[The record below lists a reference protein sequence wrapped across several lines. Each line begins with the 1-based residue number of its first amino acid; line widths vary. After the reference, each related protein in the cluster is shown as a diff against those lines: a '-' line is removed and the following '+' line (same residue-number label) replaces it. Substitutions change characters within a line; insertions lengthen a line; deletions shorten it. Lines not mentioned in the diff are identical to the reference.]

1 MNEINKELTVDDLF
15 IDNRNIYTHI
25 IYQYEDPGL
34 HHHSFI
40 EFFYVLDGQ
49 CIHFI
54 NDENIKISAGDAY
67 LLTPNDTHRFFK
79 IDANFLHRDI
89 IFKEEYFKSFC
100 NLYAPDFYEK
110 LTNDSLIKHFKLTNQ
125 QIDHLEMLMQQ
136 INQNEN
142 VDLIAANTCS
152 FIINALIDANLKET
166 EVPYA
171 IGKDFYLTSITSLS
185 KLSASGYNMK
195 NKKGKVIY
203 SSEKSI
209 ELLNNYLVIT
219 TDKETSKKIIVDKK
233 GKVLYSNISDYES
246 YFNGKI
252 IEIEIDNTYA
262 LLNELGEKFLSDYS
276 ISKIVK
282 DEDEKYLYAVV
293 KNEKDK
299 VYNYF
304 DLLKAKIVGDS
315 FSSYSAGDEVGTLVI
330 TKKENEKSVKYLLT
344 KDGKQSK
351 LETEETITS
360 SDGFYKDFKDKADT
374 DTYSIFSG
382 SLYSKDQENI
392 IVNNKVEKSM
402 GVYNVN
408 TKEYKELYKYAQ
420 DKSYFYS
427 SVYNVKNSDENGLVL
442 RFICT
447 TSCDQNESL
456 VYDVKNNKE
465 LYRYEGENHITSYAE
480 YENGY
485 KVIGLSNST
494 DKYTVLDKDNKNL
507 YSSKK
512 VVLILDSELVLG
524 DKPSYSAI
532 LYSSKD
538 NKVINENTVSI
549 IDDYK
554 NMLYKYSDETNT
566 YILDKDGKEI
576 IKVNKNDYL
585 KNIDNYYI
593 YIANN
598 KINIYD
604 IDKNKTNSYT
614 MKDSE
619 KMNDAS
625 GSMISPYKQTLVINN
640 STEKYVKVINFNG
653 KVLKKIDNVEL
664 SKFKT
669 NDEAEKAFL
678 IVKKTKNNKDLYGLY
693 VYQ

>member
-1 MNEINKELTVDDLF
+1 MNEENNVNSNEENNSLETNNTESPETVNVETKTVTSVEEVKPEATENKQENKDLF
-15 IDNRNIYTHI
+15 LGLIDKTK
-25 IYQYEDPGL
+25 L
-34 HHHSFI
+34 
-40 EFFYVLDGQ
+40 
-49 CIHFI
+49 
-54 NDENIKISAGDAY
+54 IKILCAIAVVLLIALIIKIFVFKPGTSKNGVSKLLDTKYDSISCIDYDCNGFMAIEGD
-67 LLTPNDTHRFFK
+67 
-79 IDANFLHRDI
+79 
-89 IFKEEYFKSFC
+89 
-100 NLYAPDFYEK
+100 K
-110 LTNDSLIKHFKLTNQ
+110 LTKYKVVLF
-125 QIDHLEMLMQQ
+125 
-136 INQNEN
+136 N
-142 VDLIAANTCS
+142 VDGEKVADYKEVYN
-152 FIINALIDANLKET
+152 ANLKET

-304 DLLKAKIVGDS
+304 DLLKAKVVGDS

-344 KDGKQSK
+344 KDGKQTK
-351 LETEETITS
+351 LETEETTTS
-360 SDGFYKDFKDKADT
+360 SDGFYKDFKDKVDT

-392 IVNNKVEKSM
+392 IVNNKVEKSI

>member
-1 MNEINKELTVDDLF
+1 MNEENNVNSNEENNSLETNNTESPETVNVETKIVTPVEEVKPEATKNKQENKDLF
-15 IDNRNIYTHI
+15 LGLIDKTK
-25 IYQYEDPGL
+25 L
-34 HHHSFI
+34 
-40 EFFYVLDGQ
+40 
-49 CIHFI
+49 
-54 NDENIKISAGDAY
+54 IKILCAIAVVLLIALIIKIFVFKPGTSKNGVSKLLDTKYDSISCIDYDCNGFMAIEGD
-67 LLTPNDTHRFFK
+67 
-79 IDANFLHRDI
+79 
-89 IFKEEYFKSFC
+89 
-100 NLYAPDFYEK
+100 K
-110 LTNDSLIKHFKLTNQ
+110 LTKYKVVLF
-125 QIDHLEMLMQQ
+125 
-136 INQNEN
+136 N
-142 VDLIAANTCS
+142 VDGEKVADYKEVYN
-152 FIINALIDANLKET
+152 ANLKET

-344 KDGKQSK
+344 KDGKQTK
-351 LETEETITS
+351 LETEETTTS
-360 SDGFYKDFKDKADT
+360 SDGFYKDFKDKVDT

-408 TKEYKELYKYAQ
+408 TKEYKELYKYTQ

-512 VVLILDSELVLG
+512 W
-524 DKPSYSAI
+524 Y
-532 LYSSKD
+532 
-538 NKVINENTVSI
+538 
-549 IDDYK
+549 
-554 NMLYKYSDETNT
+554 
-566 YILDKDGKEI
+566 
-576 IKVNKNDYL
+576 
-585 KNIDNYYI
+585 
-593 YIANN
+593 
-598 KINIYD
+598 
-604 IDKNKTNSYT
+604 
-614 MKDSE
+614 
-619 KMNDAS
+619 
-625 GSMISPYKQTLVINN
+625 
-640 STEKYVKVINFNG
+640 
-653 KVLKKIDNVEL
+653 
-664 SKFKT
+664 
-669 NDEAEKAFL
+669 
-678 IVKKTKNNKDLYGLY
+678 
-693 VYQ
+693 

>member
-1 MNEINKELTVDDLF
+1 MNEENNVNSNEENNSLETSNTESPETVNVETKTVTSVEEVKPEATENKQENKDLF
-15 IDNRNIYTHI
+15 LGLIDKTK
-25 IYQYEDPGL
+25 L
-34 HHHSFI
+34 
-40 EFFYVLDGQ
+40 
-49 CIHFI
+49 
-54 NDENIKISAGDAY
+54 IKILCAIAVVLLIALIIKIFVFKPGTSKNGVSKLLDTKYDSISCIDYDCNGFMAIEGD
-67 LLTPNDTHRFFK
+67 
-79 IDANFLHRDI
+79 
-89 IFKEEYFKSFC
+89 
-100 NLYAPDFYEK
+100 K
-110 LTNDSLIKHFKLTNQ
+110 LTKYKVVLF
-125 QIDHLEMLMQQ
+125 
-136 INQNEN
+136 N
-142 VDLIAANTCS
+142 VDGEKVADYKEVYN
-152 FIINALIDANLKET
+152 ANLKET

-344 KDGKQSK
+344 KDGKQTK
-351 LETEETITS
+351 LETEETTTS
-360 SDGFYKDFKDKADT
+360 SDGFYKDFKDKVDT

>member
-1 MNEINKELTVDDLF
+1 MNEENNVNSNEENNSLETNNTESPETVNVETKTVTPVEEVKSEATENKQENKDLF
-15 IDNRNIYTHI
+15 LGLIDKTK
-25 IYQYEDPGL
+25 L
-34 HHHSFI
+34 
-40 EFFYVLDGQ
+40 
-49 CIHFI
+49 
-54 NDENIKISAGDAY
+54 IKILCAIAVVLLIALIIKIFVFKPGTSKNGVSKLLDTKYDSISCIDYDCNGFMAIDGD
-67 LLTPNDTHRFFK
+67 
-79 IDANFLHRDI
+79 
-89 IFKEEYFKSFC
+89 
-100 NLYAPDFYEK
+100 K
-110 LTNDSLIKHFKLTNQ
+110 LTKYKVVLF
-125 QIDHLEMLMQQ
+125 
-136 INQNEN
+136 N
-142 VDLIAANTCS
+142 VDGEKVADYKEVYN
-152 FIINALIDANLKET
+152 ANLKET

-233 GKVLYSNISDYES
+233 GKVLYSNISDYDS

-344 KDGKQSK
+344 KDGKQTK
-351 LETEETITS
+351 VEEETNTNTGS
-360 SDGFYKDFKDKADT
+360 SNLFDVFKNYIDS
-374 DTYSIFSG
+374 TYAIYTR

-392 IVNNKVEKSM
+392 LVENKTEKSA
-402 GVYNVN
+402 GIYNIK
-408 TKEYKELYKYAQ
+408 TKEYKELFKFNPERLYYSLNNYYVAQ
-420 DKSYFYS
+420 KDPK
-427 SVYNVKNSDENGLVL
+427 D
-442 RFICT
+442 
-447 TSCDQNESL
+447 ESL
-456 VYDVKNNKE
+456 LRIVCTSSCVQNTSVVYDFKNNKE
-465 LYRYEGENHITSYAE
+465 LYRYEGEDYLTSYTE
-480 YENGY
+480 YENGF
-485 KVIGLSNST
+485 KVIGLSTSSRN
-494 DKYTVLDKDNKNL
+494 YAVLDKDNNKV
-507 YSSKK
+507 YSTENGN
-512 VVLILDSELVLG
+512 IYIIDSEIVYG
-524 DKPSYSAI
+524 SYPNYSAI
-532 LYSSKD
+532 IYSSKD
-538 NKVINENTVSI
+538 KKAITENKVNLV
-549 IDDYK
+549 DDYK
-554 NMLYKYSDETNT
+554 NKIYTYSDDN
-566 YILDKDGKEI
+566 YNYVLNASGKEI
-576 IKVNKNDYL
+576 IKVGKKDYF
-585 KNIDNYYI
+585 KNIKNYYV
-593 YIANN
+593 YLVDN
-598 KINIYD
+598 KLNIYN
-604 IDKNKTNSYT
+604 IDKDKTNTYT
-614 MKDSE
+614 LKDNE

-625 GSMISPYKQTLVINN
+625 GSMISPYKQNLVINN

-653 KVLKKIDNVEL
+653 KVLKKINNVEL

>member
-1 MNEINKELTVDDLF
+1 MNEENNVNSNEENNSLETSNTESSETVNVETKTVTTVEEVKSEATENKQENKDLF
-15 IDNRNIYTHI
+15 LGLIDKTK
-25 IYQYEDPGL
+25 L
-34 HHHSFI
+34 
-40 EFFYVLDGQ
+40 
-49 CIHFI
+49 
-54 NDENIKISAGDAY
+54 IKILCAIAVVLLIALIIKIFVFKPGTSKNGVSKLLDTKYDSISCIDYDCNGFMAIEGD
-67 LLTPNDTHRFFK
+67 
-79 IDANFLHRDI
+79 
-89 IFKEEYFKSFC
+89 
-100 NLYAPDFYEK
+100 K
-110 LTNDSLIKHFKLTNQ
+110 LTKYKVVLF
-125 QIDHLEMLMQQ
+125 
-136 INQNEN
+136 N
-142 VDLIAANTCS
+142 VDGEKVADYKEVYN
-152 FIINALIDANLKET
+152 ANLKET

-304 DLLKAKIVGDS
+304 DLLKAKVVGDS

-344 KDGKQSK
+344 KDGKQTK
-351 LETEETITS
+351 LETEETTTS
-360 SDGFYKDFKDKADT
+360 SDGFYKDFKDKVDT

-625 GSMISPYKQTLVINN
+625 GSMISPYKQNLVINN

>member
-1 MNEINKELTVDDLF
+1 MNEENNVNSNEENNSLETSNTESSEIVNVETKTVTPVEEVKPEATENKQENKDLF
-15 IDNRNIYTHI
+15 LGLIDKTK
-25 IYQYEDPGL
+25 L
-34 HHHSFI
+34 
-40 EFFYVLDGQ
+40 
-49 CIHFI
+49 
-54 NDENIKISAGDAY
+54 IKILCAIAVVLLIALIIKIFVFKPGTSKNGVSKLLDTKYDSISCIDYDCNGFMAIEGD
-67 LLTPNDTHRFFK
+67 
-79 IDANFLHRDI
+79 
-89 IFKEEYFKSFC
+89 
-100 NLYAPDFYEK
+100 K
-110 LTNDSLIKHFKLTNQ
+110 LTKYKVVLF
-125 QIDHLEMLMQQ
+125 
-136 INQNEN
+136 N
-142 VDLIAANTCS
+142 VDGEKVADYKEVYN
-152 FIINALIDANLKET
+152 ANLKET

-304 DLLKAKIVGDS
+304 DLLKAKVVGDS
-315 FSSYSAGDEVGTLVI
+315 FSSYSTGDEVGTLVI

-344 KDGKQSK
+344 KDGKQTK
-351 LETEETITS
+351 LETEETTTS
-360 SDGFYKDFKDKADT
+360 SDGFYKDFKDKVDT

-408 TKEYKELYKYAQ
+408 TKEYKELYKYTQ

-494 DKYTVLDKDNKNL
+494 DKYTVLDKDNKIL

-598 KINIYD
+598 KINIYN
-604 IDKNKTNSYT
+604 IDKNKTNSYA

>member
-1 MNEINKELTVDDLF
+1 MNEENNVNSNEENNSLETSNTESPETVNVETKTVTPVEEVKPEATENKQENKDLF
-15 IDNRNIYTHI
+15 LGLIDKTK
-25 IYQYEDPGL
+25 L
-34 HHHSFI
+34 
-40 EFFYVLDGQ
+40 
-49 CIHFI
+49 
-54 NDENIKISAGDAY
+54 IKILCAIAVVLLIALIIKIFVFKPGTSKNGVSKLLDTKYDSISCIDYDCNGFMAIEGD
-67 LLTPNDTHRFFK
+67 
-79 IDANFLHRDI
+79 
-89 IFKEEYFKSFC
+89 
-100 NLYAPDFYEK
+100 K
-110 LTNDSLIKHFKLTNQ
+110 LTKYKVVLF
-125 QIDHLEMLMQQ
+125 
-136 INQNEN
+136 N
-142 VDLIAANTCS
+142 VDGEKVADYKEVYN
-152 FIINALIDANLKET
+152 ANLKET

-344 KDGKQSK
+344 KDGKQTK
-351 LETEETITS
+351 LETEETTTS
-360 SDGFYKDFKDKADT
+360 SDDFYKDFKDKVDT

-382 SLYSKDQENI
+382 SLYSKGQENI

-554 NMLYKYSDETNT
+554 NMLYKYSDEANT

>member
-1 MNEINKELTVDDLF
+1 MNEENNVNSNEENNSLETNNTESPETVNVETKIVTPVEEVKPEATKNKQENKDLF
-15 IDNRNIYTHI
+15 LGLIDKTK
-25 IYQYEDPGL
+25 L
-34 HHHSFI
+34 
-40 EFFYVLDGQ
+40 
-49 CIHFI
+49 
-54 NDENIKISAGDAY
+54 IKILCAIAVVLLIALIIKIFVFKPGTSKNGVSKLLDTKYDSISCIDYDCNGFMAIEGD
-67 LLTPNDTHRFFK
+67 
-79 IDANFLHRDI
+79 
-89 IFKEEYFKSFC
+89 
-100 NLYAPDFYEK
+100 K
-110 LTNDSLIKHFKLTNQ
+110 LTKYKVVLF
-125 QIDHLEMLMQQ
+125 
-136 INQNEN
+136 N
-142 VDLIAANTCS
+142 VDGEKVADYKEVYN
-152 FIINALIDANLKET
+152 ANLKET

-304 DLLKAKIVGDS
+304 DLLKAKVVGDS

-330 TKKENEKSVKYLLT
+330 TKKENEKSVKYILT
-344 KDGKQSK
+344 KDGKQTK
-351 LETEETITS
+351 LETEETTTS
-360 SDGFYKDFKDKADT
+360 SDDFYKDFKDKVDT

>member
-1 MNEINKELTVDDLF
+1 MNEENNVNSNEENNSLETSNTESPETVNVETKTVTPVEEVKPEATENKQENKDLF
-15 IDNRNIYTHI
+15 LGLIDKTK
-25 IYQYEDPGL
+25 L
-34 HHHSFI
+34 
-40 EFFYVLDGQ
+40 
-49 CIHFI
+49 
-54 NDENIKISAGDAY
+54 IKILCAIAVVLLIALIIKIFVFKPGTSKNGVSKLLDTKYDSISCIDYDCNGFMAIEGD
-67 LLTPNDTHRFFK
+67 
-79 IDANFLHRDI
+79 
-89 IFKEEYFKSFC
+89 
-100 NLYAPDFYEK
+100 K
-110 LTNDSLIKHFKLTNQ
+110 LTKYKVVLF
-125 QIDHLEMLMQQ
+125 
-136 INQNEN
+136 N
-142 VDLIAANTCS
+142 VDGEKVADYKEVYN
-152 FIINALIDANLKET
+152 ANLKET

-344 KDGKQSK
+344 KDGKQTK
-351 LETEETITS
+351 LETEETTTS
-360 SDGFYKDFKDKADT
+360 SDGFYKDFKDKVDT

-604 IDKNKTNSYT
+604 IDKNKTNSYA

-693 VYQ
+693 VYK

>member
-1 MNEINKELTVDDLF
+1 MNEENNVNSNEENNSLETSNTESPETVNVETKTVTPVEEVKPEATENKQENKDLF
-15 IDNRNIYTHI
+15 LGLIDKTK
-25 IYQYEDPGL
+25 L
-34 HHHSFI
+34 
-40 EFFYVLDGQ
+40 
-49 CIHFI
+49 
-54 NDENIKISAGDAY
+54 IKILCAIAVVLLIALIIKIFVFKPGTSKNGVSKLLDTKYDSISCIDYDCNGFMAIEGD
-67 LLTPNDTHRFFK
+67 
-79 IDANFLHRDI
+79 
-89 IFKEEYFKSFC
+89 
-100 NLYAPDFYEK
+100 K
-110 LTNDSLIKHFKLTNQ
+110 LTKYKVVLF
-125 QIDHLEMLMQQ
+125 
-136 INQNEN
+136 N
-142 VDLIAANTCS
+142 VDGEKVADYKEVYN
-152 FIINALIDANLKET
+152 ANLKET

-344 KDGKQSK
+344 KDGKQTK
-351 LETEETITS
+351 LETEETTTS
-360 SDGFYKDFKDKADT
+360 SDGFYKDFKDKVDT

-554 NMLYKYSDETNT
+554 NMLYKYSDETNA

-604 IDKNKTNSYT
+604 IDKNKTNSYA

>member
-1 MNEINKELTVDDLF
+1 MNEENNVNSNEENNSLETSNTESPETVNVETKTVTPVEEVKPEATENKQENKDLF
-15 IDNRNIYTHI
+15 LGLIDKTK
-25 IYQYEDPGL
+25 L
-34 HHHSFI
+34 
-40 EFFYVLDGQ
+40 
-49 CIHFI
+49 
-54 NDENIKISAGDAY
+54 IKILCAIAVVLLIALIIKIFVFKPGTSKNGVSKLLDTKYDSISCIDYDCNGFMAIEGD
-67 LLTPNDTHRFFK
+67 
-79 IDANFLHRDI
+79 
-89 IFKEEYFKSFC
+89 
-100 NLYAPDFYEK
+100 K
-110 LTNDSLIKHFKLTNQ
+110 LTKYKVVLF
-125 QIDHLEMLMQQ
+125 
-136 INQNEN
+136 N
-142 VDLIAANTCS
+142 VDGEKVADYKEVYN
-152 FIINALIDANLKET
+152 ANLKET

-304 DLLKAKIVGDS
+304 DLLKAKVVGDS

-344 KDGKQSK
+344 KDGKQTK
-351 LETEETITS
+351 LETEETTTS
-360 SDGFYKDFKDKADT
+360 SDGFYKDFKDKVDT

>member
-1 MNEINKELTVDDLF
+1 MNEENNVNSNEENNSLETSNTESPETVNVETKTVTPVEEVKPEATENKQENKDLF
-15 IDNRNIYTHI
+15 LGLIDKTK
-25 IYQYEDPGL
+25 L
-34 HHHSFI
+34 
-40 EFFYVLDGQ
+40 
-49 CIHFI
+49 
-54 NDENIKISAGDAY
+54 IKILCAIAVVLLIALIIKIFVFKPGPSKNGVSKLLDTKYDSISCIDYDCNGFMAIEGD
-67 LLTPNDTHRFFK
+67 
-79 IDANFLHRDI
+79 
-89 IFKEEYFKSFC
+89 
-100 NLYAPDFYEK
+100 K
-110 LTNDSLIKHFKLTNQ
+110 LTKYKVVLF
-125 QIDHLEMLMQQ
+125 
-136 INQNEN
+136 N
-142 VDLIAANTCS
+142 VDGEKIA
-152 FIINALIDANLKET
+152 DYKEVYKANLKET

-304 DLLKAKIVGDS
+304 DLLKAKVVGDS

-344 KDGKQSK
+344 KDGKQTK
-351 LETEETITS
+351 LETEETTTS
-360 SDGFYKDFKDKADT
+360 SDGFYKDFKEKVDT

-512 VVLILDSELVLG
+512 VVLILDYELVLG

-598 KINIYD
+598 KINIYN

>member
-1 MNEINKELTVDDLF
+1 MNEENNVNSNEENNSLETNNTESSETVNVETKTVTPVEEVKPEATENRQENKDLF
-15 IDNRNIYTHI
+15 LGLIDKTK
-25 IYQYEDPGL
+25 L
-34 HHHSFI
+34 
-40 EFFYVLDGQ
+40 
-49 CIHFI
+49 
-54 NDENIKISAGDAY
+54 IKILCAIAVVLLIALIIKIFVFKPGTSKNGVSKLLDTKYDSISCIDYDCNGFMAIEGD
-67 LLTPNDTHRFFK
+67 
-79 IDANFLHRDI
+79 
-89 IFKEEYFKSFC
+89 
-100 NLYAPDFYEK
+100 K
-110 LTNDSLIKHFKLTNQ
+110 LTKYKVVLF
-125 QIDHLEMLMQQ
+125 
-136 INQNEN
+136 N
-142 VDLIAANTCS
+142 VDGEKVADYKEVYN
-152 FIINALIDANLKET
+152 ANLKET

-344 KDGKQSK
+344 KDGKQTK
-351 LETEETITS
+351 LETEETTTS
-360 SDGFYKDFKDKADT
+360 SDGFYKDFKDKVDT

>member
-1 MNEINKELTVDDLF
+1 MNEENNVNSNEENNSLETSNTESPETVNVETKTVTPVEEVKPEATENKQENKDLF
-15 IDNRNIYTHI
+15 LGLIDKTK
-25 IYQYEDPGL
+25 L
-34 HHHSFI
+34 
-40 EFFYVLDGQ
+40 
-49 CIHFI
+49 
-54 NDENIKISAGDAY
+54 IKILCAIAVVLLIALIIKIFVFKPGTSKNGVSKLLDTKYDSISCIDYDCNGFMAIEGD
-67 LLTPNDTHRFFK
+67 
-79 IDANFLHRDI
+79 
-89 IFKEEYFKSFC
+89 
-100 NLYAPDFYEK
+100 K
-110 LTNDSLIKHFKLTNQ
+110 LTKYKVVLF
-125 QIDHLEMLMQQ
+125 
-136 INQNEN
+136 N
-142 VDLIAANTCS
+142 VDGEKVADYKEVYN
-152 FIINALIDANLKET
+152 ANLKET

-282 DEDEKYLYAVV
+282 DEAEKYLYAVV

-344 KDGKQSK
+344 KDGKQTK
-351 LETEETITS
+351 LETEETTTS
-360 SDGFYKDFKDKADT
+360 SDDFYKDFKDKVDT

-382 SLYSKDQENI
+382 SLYSKGQENI

>member
-1 MNEINKELTVDDLF
+1 MNEENNVNSNEENNSLETNNTESPETVNVETKTVTPVEEVKSEATENKQGNKDLF
-15 IDNRNIYTHI
+15 LGLIDKTK
-25 IYQYEDPGL
+25 L
-34 HHHSFI
+34 
-40 EFFYVLDGQ
+40 
-49 CIHFI
+49 
-54 NDENIKISAGDAY
+54 IKILCAIAVVLLIALIIKIFVFKPGTSKNGVSKLLDTKYDSISCIDYDCNGFMAIDGD
-67 LLTPNDTHRFFK
+67 
-79 IDANFLHRDI
+79 
-89 IFKEEYFKSFC
+89 
-100 NLYAPDFYEK
+100 K
-110 LTNDSLIKHFKLTNQ
+110 LTKYKVVLF
-125 QIDHLEMLMQQ
+125 
-136 INQNEN
+136 N
-142 VDLIAANTCS
+142 VDGEKVADYKEVYN
-152 FIINALIDANLKET
+152 ANLKET

-344 KDGKQSK
+344 KDGKQTK
-351 LETEETITS
+351 LETEETTTS
-360 SDGFYKDFKDKADT
+360 SDGFYKDFKDKVDT

>member
-1 MNEINKELTVDDLF
+1 MNEENNVNSNEENNSLETNNTESPETVNVETKIVTPVEEVKPEATENKQENKDLF
-15 IDNRNIYTHI
+15 LGLIDKTK
-25 IYQYEDPGL
+25 L
-34 HHHSFI
+34 
-40 EFFYVLDGQ
+40 
-49 CIHFI
+49 
-54 NDENIKISAGDAY
+54 IKILCAIAVVLLIALIIKIFVFKPGTSKNGVSKLLDTKYDSISCIDYDCNGFMAIDGD
-67 LLTPNDTHRFFK
+67 
-79 IDANFLHRDI
+79 
-89 IFKEEYFKSFC
+89 
-100 NLYAPDFYEK
+100 K
-110 LTNDSLIKHFKLTNQ
+110 LTKYKVVLF
-125 QIDHLEMLMQQ
+125 
-136 INQNEN
+136 N
-142 VDLIAANTCS
+142 VDGEKVADYKEVYN
-152 FIINALIDANLKET
+152 ANLKET

-233 GKVLYSNISDYES
+233 GKVLYSNISDYDS

-344 KDGKQSK
+344 KDGKQTK
-351 LETEETITS
+351 VEEEETNTNTGS
-360 SDGFYKDFKDKADT
+360 SNLFDVFKNYIDS
-374 DTYSIFSG
+374 TYAIYTR

-392 IVNNKVEKSM
+392 LVENKTEKSA
-402 GVYNVN
+402 GIYNIK
-408 TKEYKELYKYAQ
+408 TKEYKELFKFNPERLYYSLNNYYVAQ
-420 DKSYFYS
+420 KDPKDESILRIVCTS
-427 SVYNVKNSDENGLVL
+427 SCVQN
-442 RFICT
+442 
-447 TSCDQNESL
+447 TSV
-456 VYDVKNNKE
+456 VYDFKNNKE
-465 LYRYEGENHITSYAE
+465 LYRYEGEDYLTSYTE
-480 YENGY
+480 YENGF
-485 KVIGLSNST
+485 KVIGLSTSSRN
-494 DKYTVLDKDNKNL
+494 YAVLDKDNNKV
-507 YSSKK
+507 YSTENGN
-512 VVLILDSELVLG
+512 IYIIDSEIVYG
-524 DKPSYSAI
+524 SYPNYSAI
-532 LYSSKD
+532 IYSSKD
-538 NKVINENTVSI
+538 KKAITENKVNLV
-549 IDDYK
+549 DDYK
-554 NMLYKYSDETNT
+554 NKIYTYSDDN
-566 YILDKDGKEI
+566 YNYVLNASGKEI
-576 IKVNKNDYL
+576 IKVGKKDYF
-585 KNIDNYYI
+585 KNIKNYYV
-593 YIANN
+593 YLVDN
-598 KINIYD
+598 KLNIYN
-604 IDKNKTNSYT
+604 IDKDKTNTYT
-614 MKDSE
+614 LKDNE

-625 GSMISPYKQTLVINN
+625 GSMISPYKQNLVINN

-653 KVLKKIDNVEL
+653 KVLKKINNVEL

>member
-1 MNEINKELTVDDLF
+1 MNEENNVNSNEENNSLETSNTESPETVNVETKTVTTVEEVKSEATENKQENKDLF
-15 IDNRNIYTHI
+15 LGLIDKTK
-25 IYQYEDPGL
+25 L
-34 HHHSFI
+34 
-40 EFFYVLDGQ
+40 
-49 CIHFI
+49 
-54 NDENIKISAGDAY
+54 IKILCAIAVVLLIALIIKIFVFKPGTSKNGVSKLLDTKYDSISCIDYDCNGFMAIEGD
-67 LLTPNDTHRFFK
+67 
-79 IDANFLHRDI
+79 
-89 IFKEEYFKSFC
+89 
-100 NLYAPDFYEK
+100 K
-110 LTNDSLIKHFKLTNQ
+110 LTKYKVVLF
-125 QIDHLEMLMQQ
+125 
-136 INQNEN
+136 N
-142 VDLIAANTCS
+142 VDGEKVADYKEVYN
-152 FIINALIDANLKET
+152 ANLKET

-304 DLLKAKIVGDS
+304 DLLKAKVVGDS

-344 KDGKQSK
+344 KDGKQTK
-351 LETEETITS
+351 VEEETNTNTGS
-360 SDGFYKDFKDKADT
+360 SNLFDVFKNYIDS
-374 DTYSIFSG
+374 TYAIYTR

-392 IVNNKVEKSM
+392 LVENKTEKSA
-402 GVYNVN
+402 GIYNIK
-408 TKEYKELYKYAQ
+408 TKEYKELFKFNPERLYYSLNNYYVAQ
-420 DKSYFYS
+420 KDPKDESILRIVCTNS
-427 SVYNVKNSDENGLVL
+427 CVQNTSV
-442 RFICT
+442 
-447 TSCDQNESL
+447 
-456 VYDVKNNKE
+456 VYDFKNNKE
-465 LYRYEGENHITSYAE
+465 LYRYEGEDYLTSYTE
-480 YENGY
+480 YENGF
-485 KVIGLSNST
+485 KVIGLSTSSRN
-494 DKYTVLDKDNKNL
+494 YAVLDKDNNKV
-507 YSSKK
+507 YSTENGN
-512 VVLILDSELVLG
+512 IYIIDSEIVYG
-524 DKPSYSAI
+524 SYPNYSAI
-532 LYSSKD
+532 IYSSKD
-538 NKVINENTVSI
+538 KKAITENKVNLV
-549 IDDYK
+549 DDYK
-554 NMLYKYSDETNT
+554 NKIYTYSDDN
-566 YILDKDGKEI
+566 YNYVLNASGKEI
-576 IKVNKNDYL
+576 IKVGKKDYF
-585 KNIDNYYI
+585 KNIKNYYV
-593 YIANN
+593 YLVDN
-598 KINIYD
+598 KLNIYN
-604 IDKNKTNSYT
+604 IDKDKTNTYT
-614 MKDSE
+614 LKDNE

-625 GSMISPYKQTLVINN
+625 GSMISPYKQNLVINN

-653 KVLKKIDNVEL
+653 KVLKKINNVEL

>member
-1 MNEINKELTVDDLF
+1 MNEENNVNSNEENNSLETSNTESPETVNVETKTVTPVEEVKPEATENKQENKDLF
-15 IDNRNIYTHI
+15 LGLIDKTK
-25 IYQYEDPGL
+25 L
-34 HHHSFI
+34 
-40 EFFYVLDGQ
+40 
-49 CIHFI
+49 
-54 NDENIKISAGDAY
+54 IKILCAIAVVLLIALIIKIFVFKPGTSKNGVSKLLDTKYDSISCIDYDCNGFMAIEGD
-67 LLTPNDTHRFFK
+67 
-79 IDANFLHRDI
+79 
-89 IFKEEYFKSFC
+89 
-100 NLYAPDFYEK
+100 K
-110 LTNDSLIKHFKLTNQ
+110 LTKYKVVLF
-125 QIDHLEMLMQQ
+125 
-136 INQNEN
+136 N
-142 VDLIAANTCS
+142 VDGEKVADYKEVYN
-152 FIINALIDANLKET
+152 ANLKET

-262 LLNELGEKFLSDYS
+262 LLNEIGEKFLSDYS

-304 DLLKAKIVGDS
+304 DLLKAKVVGDS

-344 KDGKQSK
+344 KDGKQTK
-351 LETEETITS
+351 LETEETTTS
-360 SDGFYKDFKDKADT
+360 SDGFYKDFKDKVDT

-408 TKEYKELYKYAQ
+408 TKEYKELYKYTQ

-512 VVLILDSELVLG
+512 VLLILDSELILG

>member
-1 MNEINKELTVDDLF
+1 MNEENNVNSNEENNSLETINTESPETVNVETKTVTPVEEVKPEATENKQGNKDLF
-15 IDNRNIYTHI
+15 LGLIDKTK
-25 IYQYEDPGL
+25 L
-34 HHHSFI
+34 
-40 EFFYVLDGQ
+40 
-49 CIHFI
+49 
-54 NDENIKISAGDAY
+54 IKILCAIAVVLLIALIIKIFVFKPGTSKNGVSKLLDTKYDSISCIDYDCNGFMAIEGD
-67 LLTPNDTHRFFK
+67 
-79 IDANFLHRDI
+79 
-89 IFKEEYFKSFC
+89 
-100 NLYAPDFYEK
+100 K
-110 LTNDSLIKHFKLTNQ
+110 LTKYKVVLF
-125 QIDHLEMLMQQ
+125 
-136 INQNEN
+136 N
-142 VDLIAANTCS
+142 VDGEKVADYKEVYN
-152 FIINALIDANLKET
+152 ANLKET

-304 DLLKAKIVGDS
+304 DLLKAKVVGDS

-344 KDGKQSK
+344 KDGKQTK
-351 LETEETITS
+351 LETEETTTS
-360 SDGFYKDFKDKADT
+360 SDGFYKDFKDKVDT

-494 DKYTVLDKDNKNL
+494 DKYTVLDKDNKNI

-512 VVLILDSELVLG
+512 VLLILDSELVLG

-604 IDKNKTNSYT
+604 IDKNKTNSYA

-669 NDEAEKAFL
+669 NDETEKAFL

>member
-1 MNEINKELTVDDLF
+1 MNEENNVNSNEENNSLETNNTESSETVNVETKTVTPVEEVKPEATENRQENKDLF
-15 IDNRNIYTHI
+15 LGLIDKTK
-25 IYQYEDPGL
+25 L
-34 HHHSFI
+34 
-40 EFFYVLDGQ
+40 
-49 CIHFI
+49 
-54 NDENIKISAGDAY
+54 IKILCAIAVVLLIALIIKIFVFKPGTSKNGVSKLLDTKYDSISCIDYDCNGFMAIEGD
-67 LLTPNDTHRFFK
+67 
-79 IDANFLHRDI
+79 
-89 IFKEEYFKSFC
+89 
-100 NLYAPDFYEK
+100 K
-110 LTNDSLIKHFKLTNQ
+110 LTKYKVVLF
-125 QIDHLEMLMQQ
+125 
-136 INQNEN
+136 N
-142 VDLIAANTCS
+142 VDGEKVADYKEVYN
-152 FIINALIDANLKET
+152 ANLKET

-344 KDGKQSK
+344 KDGKQTK
-351 LETEETITS
+351 LETEETTTS
-360 SDGFYKDFKDKADT
+360 SDDFYKDFKDKVDT

-427 SVYNVKNSDENGLVL
+427 GVYNVKNSDENGLVL

-653 KVLKKIDNVEL
+653 KVLKKINNVEL

>member
-1 MNEINKELTVDDLF
+1 MNEENNVNSNEENNSLETNNTESPETVNVETKIVTPVEEVKPEATKNKQENKDLF
-15 IDNRNIYTHI
+15 LGLIDKTK
-25 IYQYEDPGL
+25 L
-34 HHHSFI
+34 
-40 EFFYVLDGQ
+40 
-49 CIHFI
+49 
-54 NDENIKISAGDAY
+54 IKILCAIAVVLLIALIIKIFVFKPGTSKNGVSKLLDTKYDSISCIDYDCNGFMAIDGD
-67 LLTPNDTHRFFK
+67 
-79 IDANFLHRDI
+79 
-89 IFKEEYFKSFC
+89 
-100 NLYAPDFYEK
+100 K
-110 LTNDSLIKHFKLTNQ
+110 LTKYKVVLF
-125 QIDHLEMLMQQ
+125 
-136 INQNEN
+136 N
-142 VDLIAANTCS
+142 VDGEKVADYKEVY
-152 FIINALIDANLKET
+152 DANLKET

-233 GKVLYSNISDYES
+233 GKVLYSNISDYDS

-344 KDGKQSK
+344 KDGKQTK
-351 LETEETITS
+351 VEEEETNTNTGS
-360 SDGFYKDFKDKADT
+360 SNLFDVFKNYIDS
-374 DTYSIFSG
+374 TYAIYTR

-392 IVNNKVEKSM
+392 LVENKTEKSA
-402 GVYNVN
+402 GIYNIK
-408 TKEYKELYKYAQ
+408 TKEYKELFKFNPERLYYSLNNYYVAQ
-420 DKSYFYS
+420 KDPKDESILRIVCTS
-427 SVYNVKNSDENGLVL
+427 SCVQN
-442 RFICT
+442 
-447 TSCDQNESL
+447 TSV
-456 VYDVKNNKE
+456 VYDFKNNKE
-465 LYRYEGENHITSYAE
+465 LYRYEGEDYLTSYTE
-480 YENGY
+480 YENGF
-485 KVIGLSNST
+485 KVIGLSTSSRN
-494 DKYTVLDKDNKNL
+494 YAVLDKDNNKV
-507 YSSKK
+507 YSTENGN
-512 VVLILDSELVLG
+512 IYIIDSEIVYG
-524 DKPSYSAI
+524 SYPNYSAI
-532 LYSSKD
+532 IYSSKD
-538 NKVINENTVSI
+538 KKAITENKVNLV
-549 IDDYK
+549 DDYK
-554 NMLYKYSDETNT
+554 NKIYTYSDDN
-566 YILDKDGKEI
+566 YNYVLNASGKEI
-576 IKVNKNDYL
+576 IKVGKKDYF
-585 KNIDNYYI
+585 KNIKNYYV
-593 YIANN
+593 YLVDN
-598 KINIYD
+598 KLNIYN
-604 IDKNKTNSYT
+604 IDKDKTNTYT
-614 MKDSE
+614 LKDNE

>member
-1 MNEINKELTVDDLF
+1 MNEENNVNSNEENNSLETSNTESPETVNVETKTVTPVEEVKPEATENKQENKDLF
-15 IDNRNIYTHI
+15 LGLIDKTK
-25 IYQYEDPGL
+25 L
-34 HHHSFI
+34 
-40 EFFYVLDGQ
+40 
-49 CIHFI
+49 
-54 NDENIKISAGDAY
+54 IKILCAIAVVLLIALIIKIFVFKPGTSKNGVSKLLDTKYDSISCIDYDCNGFMAIEGD
-67 LLTPNDTHRFFK
+67 
-79 IDANFLHRDI
+79 
-89 IFKEEYFKSFC
+89 
-100 NLYAPDFYEK
+100 K
-110 LTNDSLIKHFKLTNQ
+110 LTKYKVVLF
-125 QIDHLEMLMQQ
+125 
-136 INQNEN
+136 N
-142 VDLIAANTCS
+142 VDGEKVADYKEVYN
-152 FIINALIDANLKET
+152 ANLKET

-344 KDGKQSK
+344 KDGKQTK
-351 LETEETITS
+351 LETEETTTS
-360 SDGFYKDFKDKADT
+360 SDGFYKDFKDKVDT

-465 LYRYEGENHITSYAE
+465 LYRYEGENHITSYSE

>member
-1 MNEINKELTVDDLF
+1 MNEENNVNSNEENNSLETSNTESPETVNVETKTVTPVEEVKPEATENKQENKDLF
-15 IDNRNIYTHI
+15 LELIDKTK
-25 IYQYEDPGL
+25 L
-34 HHHSFI
+34 
-40 EFFYVLDGQ
+40 
-49 CIHFI
+49 
-54 NDENIKISAGDAY
+54 IKILCAIAVVLLIALIIKIFVFKPGTSKNGVSKLLDTKYDSISCIDYDCNGFMAIEGD
-67 LLTPNDTHRFFK
+67 
-79 IDANFLHRDI
+79 
-89 IFKEEYFKSFC
+89 
-100 NLYAPDFYEK
+100 K
-110 LTNDSLIKHFKLTNQ
+110 LTKYKVVLF
-125 QIDHLEMLMQQ
+125 
-136 INQNEN
+136 N
-142 VDLIAANTCS
+142 VDGEKVADYKEVYN
-152 FIINALIDANLKET
+152 ANLKET

-344 KDGKQSK
+344 KDGKQTK
-351 LETEETITS
+351 LETEETTTS
-360 SDGFYKDFKDKADT
+360 SDGFYKDFKDKIDT

-625 GSMISPYKQTLVINN
+625 GSMISPYKQNLVINN

>member
-1 MNEINKELTVDDLF
+1 MNEENNVNSNEENNSLETNNTESPETVNVETKTVTPVEEVKPEATKNKQENKDLF
-15 IDNRNIYTHI
+15 LGLIDKTK
-25 IYQYEDPGL
+25 L
-34 HHHSFI
+34 
-40 EFFYVLDGQ
+40 
-49 CIHFI
+49 
-54 NDENIKISAGDAY
+54 IKILCAIAVVLLIALIIKIFVFKPGTSKNGVSKLLDTKYDSISCIDYDCNGFMAIDGD
-67 LLTPNDTHRFFK
+67 
-79 IDANFLHRDI
+79 
-89 IFKEEYFKSFC
+89 
-100 NLYAPDFYEK
+100 K
-110 LTNDSLIKHFKLTNQ
+110 LTKYKVVLF
-125 QIDHLEMLMQQ
+125 
-136 INQNEN
+136 N
-142 VDLIAANTCS
+142 VDGEKVADYKEVYN
-152 FIINALIDANLKET
+152 ANLKET

-304 DLLKAKIVGDS
+304 DLLKAKVVGDS

-344 KDGKQSK
+344 KDGKQTK
-351 LETEETITS
+351 LETEETTTS
-360 SDGFYKDFKDKADT
+360 SDGFYKDFKDKVDT

>member
-1 MNEINKELTVDDLF
+1 MNKENNVNSNEENNSLETSNTESPETVNVETKTVTPVEEVKPEATENKQENKDLF
-15 IDNRNIYTHI
+15 LGLIDKTK
-25 IYQYEDPGL
+25 L
-34 HHHSFI
+34 
-40 EFFYVLDGQ
+40 
-49 CIHFI
+49 
-54 NDENIKISAGDAY
+54 IKILCAIAVVLLIALIIKIFVFKPGTSKNGVSKLLDTKYDSISCIDYDCNGFMAIEGD
-67 LLTPNDTHRFFK
+67 
-79 IDANFLHRDI
+79 
-89 IFKEEYFKSFC
+89 
-100 NLYAPDFYEK
+100 K
-110 LTNDSLIKHFKLTNQ
+110 LTKYKVVLF
-125 QIDHLEMLMQQ
+125 
-136 INQNEN
+136 N
-142 VDLIAANTCS
+142 VDGEKVADYKEVYN
-152 FIINALIDANLKET
+152 ANLKET

-315 FSSYSAGDEVGTLVI
+315 FSSYSAGDQVGTLVI

-344 KDGKQSK
+344 KDGKQTK
-351 LETEETITS
+351 LETEETTTS
-360 SDGFYKDFKDKADT
+360 SDDFYKDFKDKVDT

-604 IDKNKTNSYT
+604 IDKNKTNSYA

>member
-1 MNEINKELTVDDLF
+1 MNEENNVNSNEENNSLETSNTESPETVNVETKTVTTVEEVKSEATENKQENKDLF
-15 IDNRNIYTHI
+15 LGLIDKTK
-25 IYQYEDPGL
+25 L
-34 HHHSFI
+34 
-40 EFFYVLDGQ
+40 
-49 CIHFI
+49 
-54 NDENIKISAGDAY
+54 IKILCAIAVVLLIALIIKIFVFKPGTSKNGVSKLLDTKYDSISCIDYDCNGFMAIEGD
-67 LLTPNDTHRFFK
+67 
-79 IDANFLHRDI
+79 
-89 IFKEEYFKSFC
+89 
-100 NLYAPDFYEK
+100 K
-110 LTNDSLIKHFKLTNQ
+110 LTKYKVVLF
-125 QIDHLEMLMQQ
+125 
-136 INQNEN
+136 N
-142 VDLIAANTCS
+142 VDGEKVADYKEVYN
-152 FIINALIDANLKET
+152 ANLKET

-304 DLLKAKIVGDS
+304 DLLKAKVVGDS

-344 KDGKQSK
+344 KDGKQTK
-351 LETEETITS
+351 LETEETTTS
-360 SDGFYKDFKDKADT
+360 SDGFYKDFKDKVDT

-485 KVIGLSNST
+485 KVIGLSNSN

>member
-1 MNEINKELTVDDLF
+1 MNEENNVNSNEENNSLETSNTESPETVNVETKTVTSVEEVKLEATENKQENKDLF
-15 IDNRNIYTHI
+15 LGLIDKTK
-25 IYQYEDPGL
+25 L
-34 HHHSFI
+34 
-40 EFFYVLDGQ
+40 
-49 CIHFI
+49 
-54 NDENIKISAGDAY
+54 IKILCAIAVVLLIALIIKIFVFKPGTSKNGVSKLLDTKYDSISCIDYDCNGFMAIEGD
-67 LLTPNDTHRFFK
+67 
-79 IDANFLHRDI
+79 
-89 IFKEEYFKSFC
+89 
-100 NLYAPDFYEK
+100 K
-110 LTNDSLIKHFKLTNQ
+110 LTKYKVVLF
-125 QIDHLEMLMQQ
+125 
-136 INQNEN
+136 N
-142 VDLIAANTCS
+142 VDGEKVADYKEVYN
-152 FIINALIDANLKET
+152 ANLKET

-315 FSSYSAGDEVGTLVI
+315 FSSYSAGDEVGALVI

-344 KDGKQSK
+344 KDGKQTK
-351 LETEETITS
+351 LETEETTTS
-360 SDGFYKDFKDKADT
+360 SDGFYKDFKDKVDT

>member
-1 MNEINKELTVDDLF
+1 MNEENNVNSNEENNSLETNNTESPETVNVETKTVTPVEEVKSEATENKQENKDLF
-15 IDNRNIYTHI
+15 LGLIDKTK
-25 IYQYEDPGL
+25 L
-34 HHHSFI
+34 
-40 EFFYVLDGQ
+40 
-49 CIHFI
+49 
-54 NDENIKISAGDAY
+54 IKILCAIAVVLSIALIIKIFVFKPGTSKNGVSKLLDTKYDSISCIDYDCNGFMAIDGD
-67 LLTPNDTHRFFK
+67 
-79 IDANFLHRDI
+79 
-89 IFKEEYFKSFC
+89 
-100 NLYAPDFYEK
+100 K
-110 LTNDSLIKHFKLTNQ
+110 LTKYKVVLF
-125 QIDHLEMLMQQ
+125 
-136 INQNEN
+136 N
-142 VDLIAANTCS
+142 VDGEKVADYKEVYN
-152 FIINALIDANLKET
+152 ANLKET

-233 GKVLYSNISDYES
+233 GKVLYSNISDYDS

-344 KDGKQSK
+344 KDGKQTK
-351 LETEETITS
+351 VEEETNTNTGS
-360 SDGFYKDFKDKADT
+360 SNLFDVFKNYIDS
-374 DTYSIFSG
+374 TYAIYTR

-392 IVNNKVEKSM
+392 LVENKTEKSA
-402 GVYNVN
+402 GIYNIK
-408 TKEYKELYKYAQ
+408 TKEYKELFKFNPERLYYSLNNYYVAQ
-420 DKSYFYS
+420 KDPKDESILRIVCTS
-427 SVYNVKNSDENGLVL
+427 SCVQN
-442 RFICT
+442 
-447 TSCDQNESL
+447 TSV
-456 VYDVKNNKE
+456 VYDFKNNKE
-465 LYRYEGENHITSYAE
+465 LYRYEGEDYLTSYTE
-480 YENGY
+480 YENGF
-485 KVIGLSNST
+485 KVIGLSTSSRN
-494 DKYTVLDKDNKNL
+494 YAVLDKDNNKV
-507 YSSKK
+507 YSTENGN
-512 VVLILDSELVLG
+512 IYIIDSEIVYG
-524 DKPSYSAI
+524 SYPNYSAI
-532 LYSSKD
+532 IYSSKD
-538 NKVINENTVSI
+538 KKAITENKVNLV
-549 IDDYK
+549 DDYK
-554 NMLYKYSDETNT
+554 NKIYTYSDDN
-566 YILDKDGKEI
+566 YNYVLNASGKEI
-576 IKVNKNDYL
+576 IKVGKKDYF
-585 KNIDNYYI
+585 KNIKNYYV
-593 YIANN
+593 YLVDN
-598 KINIYD
+598 KLNIYN
-604 IDKNKTNSYT
+604 IDKDKTNTYT
-614 MKDSE
+614 LKDNE

-625 GSMISPYKQTLVINN
+625 GSMISPYKQNLVINN
-640 STEKYVKVINFNG
+640 STKKYVKVINFNG

-669 NDEAEKAFL
+669 NDEAKKAFL

>member
-1 MNEINKELTVDDLF
+1 MNEENNVNSNEENNSLETNNTESPEAVNVETKTITPVEEVKSEATENKQENKDLF
-15 IDNRNIYTHI
+15 LGLIDKTK
-25 IYQYEDPGL
+25 L
-34 HHHSFI
+34 
-40 EFFYVLDGQ
+40 
-49 CIHFI
+49 
-54 NDENIKISAGDAY
+54 IKILCAIAVVLLIALIIKIFVFKPGTSKNGVSKLLDTKYDSISCIDYDCNGFMAIDGD
-67 LLTPNDTHRFFK
+67 
-79 IDANFLHRDI
+79 
-89 IFKEEYFKSFC
+89 
-100 NLYAPDFYEK
+100 K
-110 LTNDSLIKHFKLTNQ
+110 LTKYKVVLF
-125 QIDHLEMLMQQ
+125 
-136 INQNEN
+136 N
-142 VDLIAANTCS
+142 VDGEKVADYKEVYNANS
-152 FIINALIDANLKET
+152 KET

-233 GKVLYSNISDYES
+233 GKVLYSNISDYDS

-344 KDGKQSK
+344 KDGKQTK
-351 LETEETITS
+351 VETEETTTS
-360 SDGFYKDFKDKADT
+360 SDGFYKDFKDKVDT

-512 VVLILDSELVLG
+512 VLLILDSELILG

-538 NKVINENTVSI
+538 NKVINENTISI

-653 KVLKKIDNVEL
+653 KVLKKINNVEL

>member
-1 MNEINKELTVDDLF
+1 MNEENNVNSNEENNSLETNNTESPETVNVETKIVTPVEEVKPEATKNKQENKDLF
-15 IDNRNIYTHI
+15 LGLIDKTK
-25 IYQYEDPGL
+25 L
-34 HHHSFI
+34 
-40 EFFYVLDGQ
+40 
-49 CIHFI
+49 
-54 NDENIKISAGDAY
+54 IKILCAIAVVLLIALIIKIFVFKPGTSKNGVSKLLDTKYDSISCIDYDCNGFMAIDGD
-67 LLTPNDTHRFFK
+67 
-79 IDANFLHRDI
+79 
-89 IFKEEYFKSFC
+89 
-100 NLYAPDFYEK
+100 K
-110 LTNDSLIKHFKLTNQ
+110 LTKYKVVLF
-125 QIDHLEMLMQQ
+125 
-136 INQNEN
+136 N
-142 VDLIAANTCS
+142 VDGEKVADYKEVYN
-152 FIINALIDANLKET
+152 ANLKET

-233 GKVLYSNISDYES
+233 GKVLYSNISDYDS

-344 KDGKQSK
+344 KDGKQTK
-351 LETEETITS
+351 VEEEETNTNTGS
-360 SDGFYKDFKDKADT
+360 SNLFDVFKNYIDS
-374 DTYSIFSG
+374 TYAIYTR

-392 IVNNKVEKSM
+392 LVENKTEKSA
-402 GVYNVN
+402 GIYNIK
-408 TKEYKELYKYAQ
+408 TKEYKELFKFNPERLYYSLNNYYVAQ
-420 DKSYFYS
+420 KDPK
-427 SVYNVKNSDENGLVL
+427 D
-442 RFICT
+442 
-447 TSCDQNESL
+447 ESL
-456 VYDVKNNKE
+456 LRIVCTSSCVQNTSVVYDFKNNKE
-465 LYRYEGENHITSYAE
+465 LYRYEGEDYLTSYTE
-480 YENGY
+480 YENGF
-485 KVIGLSNST
+485 KVIGLSTSSRN
-494 DKYTVLDKDNKNL
+494 YAVLDKDNNKV
-507 YSSKK
+507 YSTENGN
-512 VVLILDSELVLG
+512 IYIIDSEIVYG
-524 DKPSYSAI
+524 SYSNYSAI
-532 LYSSKD
+532 IYSSKD
-538 NKVINENTVSI
+538 KKAITENKVNLV
-549 IDDYK
+549 DDYK
-554 NMLYKYSDETNT
+554 NKIYTYSDDN
-566 YILDKDGKEI
+566 YNYVLNASGKEI
-576 IKVNKNDYL
+576 IKVGKKDYF
-585 KNIDNYYI
+585 KNIKNYYV
-593 YIANN
+593 YLVDN
-598 KINIYD
+598 KLNIYN
-604 IDKNKTNSYT
+604 IDKDKTNTYT
-614 MKDSE
+614 LKDNE

>member
-1 MNEINKELTVDDLF
+1 MNEENNVNSNEENNSLETSNTESPETVNVETKTVTPVEEVKPEATENKQENKDLF
-15 IDNRNIYTHI
+15 LGLIDKTK
-25 IYQYEDPGL
+25 L
-34 HHHSFI
+34 
-40 EFFYVLDGQ
+40 
-49 CIHFI
+49 
-54 NDENIKISAGDAY
+54 IKILCAIAVVLLIALIIKIFVFKPGTSKNGVSKLLDTKYDSISCIDYDCNGFMAIEGD
-67 LLTPNDTHRFFK
+67 
-79 IDANFLHRDI
+79 
-89 IFKEEYFKSFC
+89 
-100 NLYAPDFYEK
+100 K
-110 LTNDSLIKHFKLTNQ
+110 LTKYKVVLF
-125 QIDHLEMLMQQ
+125 
-136 INQNEN
+136 N
-142 VDLIAANTCS
+142 VDGEKVADYKEVYN
-152 FIINALIDANLKET
+152 ANLKET

-344 KDGKQSK
+344 KDGKQTK

>member
-1 MNEINKELTVDDLF
+1 MNEENNVNSNEENNSLETNNTESPETVNVETKIVTPVEEVKPEATKNKQENKDLF
-15 IDNRNIYTHI
+15 LGLIDKTK
-25 IYQYEDPGL
+25 L
-34 HHHSFI
+34 
-40 EFFYVLDGQ
+40 
-49 CIHFI
+49 
-54 NDENIKISAGDAY
+54 IKILCAIAVVLLIALIIKIFVFKPGTSKNGVSKLLDTKYDSISCIDYDCNGFMAIEGD
-67 LLTPNDTHRFFK
+67 
-79 IDANFLHRDI
+79 
-89 IFKEEYFKSFC
+89 
-100 NLYAPDFYEK
+100 K
-110 LTNDSLIKHFKLTNQ
+110 LTKYKVVLF
-125 QIDHLEMLMQQ
+125 
-136 INQNEN
+136 N
-142 VDLIAANTCS
+142 VDGEKVADYKEVYN
-152 FIINALIDANLKET
+152 ANLKET

-344 KDGKQSK
+344 KDGKQTK
-351 LETEETITS
+351 LETEETTTS
-360 SDGFYKDFKDKADT
+360 SDGFYKDFKDKVDT

>member
-1 MNEINKELTVDDLF
+1 MNEENNVNSNEENNSLETNNTESPETVNVETKTVTPVEEVKPEATENKQENKDLF
-15 IDNRNIYTHI
+15 LGLIDKTK
-25 IYQYEDPGL
+25 L
-34 HHHSFI
+34 
-40 EFFYVLDGQ
+40 
-49 CIHFI
+49 
-54 NDENIKISAGDAY
+54 IKILCAIAVVLLIALIIKIFVFKPGTSKNGVSKLLDTKYDSISCIDYDCNGFMAIEGD
-67 LLTPNDTHRFFK
+67 
-79 IDANFLHRDI
+79 
-89 IFKEEYFKSFC
+89 
-100 NLYAPDFYEK
+100 K
-110 LTNDSLIKHFKLTNQ
+110 LTKYKVVLF
-125 QIDHLEMLMQQ
+125 
-136 INQNEN
+136 N
-142 VDLIAANTCS
+142 VDGEKVADYKEVYN
-152 FIINALIDANLKET
+152 ANLKET

-304 DLLKAKIVGDS
+304 DLLKAKVVGDS
-315 FSSYSAGDEVGTLVI
+315 FSSYSAGDEVGTLII

-344 KDGKQSK
+344 KDGKQTK
-351 LETEETITS
+351 LETEETTTS
-360 SDGFYKDFKDKADT
+360 SDDFYKDFKDKVDT

-593 YIANN
+593 YIENN

>member
-1 MNEINKELTVDDLF
+1 MNEENNVNSNEENNSLETSNTESPETVNVETKTVTPVEEVKPEATENKQENKDLF
-15 IDNRNIYTHI
+15 LGLIDKTK
-25 IYQYEDPGL
+25 L
-34 HHHSFI
+34 
-40 EFFYVLDGQ
+40 
-49 CIHFI
+49 
-54 NDENIKISAGDAY
+54 IKILCAIAVVLLIALIIKIFVFKPGTSKNGVSKLLDTKYDSISCIDYDCNGFMAIEGD
-67 LLTPNDTHRFFK
+67 
-79 IDANFLHRDI
+79 
-89 IFKEEYFKSFC
+89 
-100 NLYAPDFYEK
+100 K
-110 LTNDSLIKHFKLTNQ
+110 LTKYKVVLF
-125 QIDHLEMLMQQ
+125 
-136 INQNEN
+136 N
-142 VDLIAANTCS
+142 VDGEKVADYKEVYN
-152 FIINALIDANLKET
+152 ANLKET

-262 LLNELGEKFLSDYS
+262 LLNEIGEKFLSDYS

-315 FSSYSAGDEVGTLVI
+315 FSSYSAGDEVGALVI

-344 KDGKQSK
+344 KDGKQTK
-351 LETEETITS
+351 LETEETTTS
-360 SDGFYKDFKDKADT
+360 SDGFYKDFKDKVDT

-585 KNIDNYYI
+585 KNIDSYYI

-604 IDKNKTNSYT
+604 IDKNKTNSYA

>member
-1 MNEINKELTVDDLF
+1 MNEENNVNSNEENNSLETSNTESSETVNVETKTVTPVEEVKPEATENKQENKDLF
-15 IDNRNIYTHI
+15 LGLIDKTK
-25 IYQYEDPGL
+25 L
-34 HHHSFI
+34 
-40 EFFYVLDGQ
+40 
-49 CIHFI
+49 
-54 NDENIKISAGDAY
+54 IKILCAIAVVLLIALIIKIFVFKPGTSKNGVSKLLDTKYDSISCIDYDCNGFMAIDGD
-67 LLTPNDTHRFFK
+67 
-79 IDANFLHRDI
+79 
-89 IFKEEYFKSFC
+89 
-100 NLYAPDFYEK
+100 K
-110 LTNDSLIKHFKLTNQ
+110 LTKYKVVLF
-125 QIDHLEMLMQQ
+125 
-136 INQNEN
+136 N
-142 VDLIAANTCS
+142 VDGEKVADYKEVYN
-152 FIINALIDANLKET
+152 ANLKET

-304 DLLKAKIVGDS
+304 DLLKAKVVGDS

-344 KDGKQSK
+344 KDGKQTK
-351 LETEETITS
+351 LETEETTTS
-360 SDGFYKDFKDKADT
+360 SDDFYKDFKDKVDT

-408 TKEYKELYKYAQ
+408 TKEYKELYKYTQ

-465 LYRYEGENHITSYAE
+465 LYCYEGENHITSYAE

-604 IDKNKTNSYT
+604 IDKNKTNSYA

>member
-1 MNEINKELTVDDLF
+1 MNEENNVNSNEENNSLETNNTESPETVNVETKIVTPVEEVKPEATENKQENKDLF
-15 IDNRNIYTHI
+15 LGLIDKTK
-25 IYQYEDPGL
+25 L
-34 HHHSFI
+34 
-40 EFFYVLDGQ
+40 
-49 CIHFI
+49 
-54 NDENIKISAGDAY
+54 IKILCAIAVVLFIALIIKIFVFKPGTSKNGVSKLLDTKYDSISCIDYDCNGFMAIEGD
-67 LLTPNDTHRFFK
+67 
-79 IDANFLHRDI
+79 
-89 IFKEEYFKSFC
+89 
-100 NLYAPDFYEK
+100 K
-110 LTNDSLIKHFKLTNQ
+110 LTKYKVVLF
-125 QIDHLEMLMQQ
+125 
-136 INQNEN
+136 N
-142 VDLIAANTCS
+142 VDGEKVADYKEVY
-152 FIINALIDANLKET
+152 DANLKET

-233 GKVLYSNISDYES
+233 GKVLYSNISDYDS

-344 KDGKQSK
+344 KDGKQTK
-351 LETEETITS
+351 VEEEETNTNTGS
-360 SDGFYKDFKDKADT
+360 SNLFDVFKNYIDS
-374 DTYSIFSG
+374 TYAIYTR

-392 IVNNKVEKSM
+392 LVENKTEKSA
-402 GVYNVN
+402 GIYNIK
-408 TKEYKELYKYAQ
+408 TKEYKELFKFNPERLYYSLNNYYVAQ
-420 DKSYFYS
+420 KDPKDESILRIVCTS
-427 SVYNVKNSDENGLVL
+427 SCVQN
-442 RFICT
+442 
-447 TSCDQNESL
+447 TSV
-456 VYDVKNNKE
+456 VYDFKNNKE
-465 LYRYEGENHITSYAE
+465 LYRYEGEDYLTSYTE
-480 YENGY
+480 YENGF
-485 KVIGLSNST
+485 KVIGLSTSSRN
-494 DKYTVLDKDNKNL
+494 YAVLDKDNNKV
-507 YSSKK
+507 YSTENGN
-512 VVLILDSELVLG
+512 IYIIDSEIVYG
-524 DKPSYSAI
+524 SYPNYSAI
-532 LYSSKD
+532 IYSSKD
-538 NKVINENTVSI
+538 KKELSENKVNLV
-549 IDDYK
+549 DDYK
-554 NMLYKYSDETNT
+554 NKIYTYSDDN
-566 YILDKDGKEI
+566 YNYVLNASGKEI
-576 IKVNKNDYL
+576 IKVGKKDYF
-585 KNIDNYYI
+585 KNIKNYYV
-593 YIANN
+593 YLVDN
-598 KINIYD
+598 KLNIYN
-604 IDKNKTNSYT
+604 IDKDKTNTYT
-614 MKDSE
+614 LKDNE

-625 GSMISPYKQTLVINN
+625 GSMISPYKQNLVINN

-669 NDEAEKAFL
+669 NDDAEKAFL

>member
-1 MNEINKELTVDDLF
+1 MNEENNVNSNEENNSLETNNTESPETVNVETKTVTPVEEVKSEATENKQENKDLF
-15 IDNRNIYTHI
+15 LGLIDKTK
-25 IYQYEDPGL
+25 L
-34 HHHSFI
+34 
-40 EFFYVLDGQ
+40 
-49 CIHFI
+49 
-54 NDENIKISAGDAY
+54 IKILCAIAVVLLIALIIKIFVFKPGTSKNGVSKLLDTKYDSISCIDYDCNGFMAIDGD
-67 LLTPNDTHRFFK
+67 
-79 IDANFLHRDI
+79 
-89 IFKEEYFKSFC
+89 
-100 NLYAPDFYEK
+100 K
-110 LTNDSLIKHFKLTNQ
+110 LTKYKVVLF
-125 QIDHLEMLMQQ
+125 
-136 INQNEN
+136 N
-142 VDLIAANTCS
+142 VDGEKVADYKEVYN
-152 FIINALIDANLKET
+152 ANLKET

-233 GKVLYSNISDYES
+233 GKVLYSNISDYDS

-344 KDGKQSK
+344 KDGKQTK
-351 LETEETITS
+351 VEEEETNTNTGS
-360 SDGFYKDFKDKADT
+360 SNLFDVFKNYIDS
-374 DTYSIFSG
+374 TYAIYTR

-392 IVNNKVEKSM
+392 LVENKTEKSA
-402 GVYNVN
+402 GIYNIK
-408 TKEYKELYKYAQ
+408 TKEYKELFKFNPERLYYSLNNYYVAQ
-420 DKSYFYS
+420 KDPK
-427 SVYNVKNSDENGLVL
+427 D
-442 RFICT
+442 
-447 TSCDQNESL
+447 ESL
-456 VYDVKNNKE
+456 LRIVCTSSCVQNTSVVYDFKNNKE
-465 LYRYEGENHITSYAE
+465 LYRYEGEDYLTSYTE
-480 YENGY
+480 YENGF
-485 KVIGLSNST
+485 KVIGLSTSSRN
-494 DKYTVLDKDNKNL
+494 YAVLDKDNNKV
-507 YSSKK
+507 YSTENGN
-512 VVLILDSELVLG
+512 IYIIDSEIVYG
-524 DKPSYSAI
+524 SYPNYSAI
-532 LYSSKD
+532 IYSSKD
-538 NKVINENTVSI
+538 KKAITENKVNLV
-549 IDDYK
+549 DDYK
-554 NMLYKYSDETNT
+554 NKIYTYSDDN
-566 YILDKDGKEI
+566 YNYVLNASGKEI
-576 IKVNKNDYL
+576 IKVGKKDYF
-585 KNIDNYYI
+585 KNIKNYYV
-593 YIANN
+593 YLVDN
-598 KINIYD
+598 KLNIYN
-604 IDKNKTNSYT
+604 IDKDKTNTYT
-614 MKDSE
+614 LKDNE

>member
-1 MNEINKELTVDDLF
+1 MNEENNVNSNEENNSLETNNTESPETVNVETKIVTPVEEVKPEATENKQENKDLF
-15 IDNRNIYTHI
+15 LGLIDKTK
-25 IYQYEDPGL
+25 L
-34 HHHSFI
+34 
-40 EFFYVLDGQ
+40 
-49 CIHFI
+49 
-54 NDENIKISAGDAY
+54 IKILCAIAVVLLIALIIKIFVFKPGTSKNGVSKLLDTKYDSISCIDYDCNGFMAIEGD
-67 LLTPNDTHRFFK
+67 
-79 IDANFLHRDI
+79 
-89 IFKEEYFKSFC
+89 
-100 NLYAPDFYEK
+100 K
-110 LTNDSLIKHFKLTNQ
+110 LTKYKVVLF
-125 QIDHLEMLMQQ
+125 
-136 INQNEN
+136 N
-142 VDLIAANTCS
+142 VDGEKVADYKEVYN
-152 FIINALIDANLKET
+152 ANLKET

-344 KDGKQSK
+344 KDGKQTK
-351 LETEETITS
+351 LETEETTTS
-360 SDGFYKDFKDKADT
+360 SDGFYKDFKDKVDT

-554 NMLYKYSDETNT
+554 NILYKYSDETNT

>member
-1 MNEINKELTVDDLF
+1 MNEENNVNSNEENNSLETSNTESPETVNVETKTVTTVEEVKSEATENKQENKDLF
-15 IDNRNIYTHI
+15 LGLIDKTK
-25 IYQYEDPGL
+25 L
-34 HHHSFI
+34 
-40 EFFYVLDGQ
+40 
-49 CIHFI
+49 
-54 NDENIKISAGDAY
+54 IKILCAIAVVLLIALIIKIFVFKPGTSKNGVSKLLDTKYDSISCIDYDCNGFMAIEGD
-67 LLTPNDTHRFFK
+67 
-79 IDANFLHRDI
+79 
-89 IFKEEYFKSFC
+89 
-100 NLYAPDFYEK
+100 K
-110 LTNDSLIKHFKLTNQ
+110 LTKYKVVLF
-125 QIDHLEMLMQQ
+125 
-136 INQNEN
+136 N
-142 VDLIAANTCS
+142 VDGEKVADYKEVYN
-152 FIINALIDANLKET
+152 ANLKET

-252 IEIEIDNTYA
+252 IEIEIDNKYA

-344 KDGKQSK
+344 KDGKQTK
-351 LETEETITS
+351 LETEETTTS
-360 SDGFYKDFKDKADT
+360 SDDFYKDFKDKVDT

-593 YIANN
+593 YIVNN